1 MLQALLQGL
10 PFPFRDRFADG
21 SDTDPSAKR
30 SWGHSMEYFQD
41 IEKLGNLLREML
53 GGTLISLEIWAFTL
67 LFALPLGL
75 LICQMRLS
83 KNRVLSGIAKAYIF
97 FFRGTPLLL
106 QVVFVFFGIPIIF
119 GFTFGRITAAIIAF
133 IFNYAAYFAEIYRG
147 GIQSIPKGQYE
158 AAHVLGLS
166 GRATFFKVVL
176 PQVVKNILPPMG
188 NEVIILIKDTA
199 LVYAIGISELLRE
212 AKIAMMRDISIMPF
226 VIAAVFYLIMTA
238 GLTKLLDVTE
248 KKFDYYK

>member
-1 MLQALLQGL
+1 ML
-10 PFPFRDRFADG
+10 
-21 SDTDPSAKR
+21 
-30 SWGHSMEYFQD
+30 E
-41 IEKLGNLLREML
+41 
-53 GGTLISLEIWAFTL
+53 GTVISLEIWAFTL

-75 LICQMRLS
+75 LICQMRMS
-83 KNRVLSGIAKAYIF
+83 KNKVISGFSKAYIF

-106 QVVFVFFGIPIIF
+106 QVVFVFFGVPIIF
-119 GFTFGRITAAIIAF
+119 GFTFGRITAAILAF

-147 GIQSIPKGQYE
+147 GIKSIPNGQYE

-166 GRATFFKVVL
+166 GKTTFFKIVL

-212 AKIAMMRDISIMPF
+212 AKIAMMRESSIMPF
-226 VIAAVFYLIMTA
+226 VIAAVFYLLMTA
-238 GLTKLLDVTE
+238 VLTKLLGYAE
-248 KKFDYYK
+248 KKFDYYR